1 MRLRS
6 ESPIFW
12 MGYKKKGMPEA
23 QDKPQARGKPQA
35 QDKPQAQGK
44 PEWMPIG
51 KYRNVPL
58 PLRPIL
64 PPVKWV
70 PWEQIKE
77 SLYTKKIPAT
87 P

>member
-1 MRLRS
+1 MRLRP

-23 QDKPQARGKPQA
+23 QDKPQA
-35 QDKPQAQGK
+35 QDKP
-44 PEWMPIG
+44 EWLPIG

-64 PPVKWV
+64 PPVKRI
-70 PWEQIKE
+70 PWKQIKE
-77 SLYTKKIPAT
+77 SLYTKKIPTT